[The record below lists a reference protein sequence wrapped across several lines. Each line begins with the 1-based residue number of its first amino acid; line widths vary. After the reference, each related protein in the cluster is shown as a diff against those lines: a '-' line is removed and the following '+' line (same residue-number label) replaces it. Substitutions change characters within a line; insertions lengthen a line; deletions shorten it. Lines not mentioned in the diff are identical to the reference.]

1 MAVTINSDDLAYIK
15 SQLVSEGKD
24 ITSAAATTIQSGSV
38 NLVCYDEN
46 DGSLKKL
53 PMSELTSIKSSV
65 TSQGSSITDMQSGKA
80 DLSGGALASAQ
91 IPYEQLD
98 QNYGVKVEQGQTPI
112 VVTGKL
118 LYVDGASTVGNI
130 AAPNPSSLASSFE
143 VWFFPVQAGQVWHIT
158 NTHPS
163 NQSTGAAVF
172 GVYGSASETLST
184 TDCSH
189 ENAILV
195 SGRLATAVNTDNTI
209 SISYN
214 PGSLVVTTPLTM
226 PENAQWLVL
235 TKYKPSSNPDVI
247 TVTKDV
253 YISPTTAYENLQ
265 ASKADLDN
273 GVLKDDEIPYT
284 TLDNRYMVSVGV
296 GQTASNV
303 MQGKSIGYYNGDS
316 SAGNITDVA
325 SIGDRFE
332 LWFFPINAGEVWRIE
347 NTHPSGASLGSAAYA
362 IYGGSTTIAYTECA
376 RSNALWVSQKLASAL
391 DTNVDLKAPS
401 GSLGYNPNNLTLTP
415 PLTMPHGAQWLVLTN
430 YKYGSTKDVITVT
443 KMENIT
449 TTEGVNALPM
459 KVKRDGENVLVAYNK
474 GGTELLY
481 TFGRCF
487 NTGDTINNTL
497 GLAEVG
503 YRKVDRPFP
512 MAVGTATML
521 CHQHYSDMIGPVEII
536 DNGTYYWCGGAHQ
549 IDGEPTASTVNDA
562 WYSIKADGNAVADGD
577 DLYCHSVEL
586 VVVNKIQCPDN
597 GTLTDCLEETITMTV
612 VEDRVIVHVKHDYKY
627 SGGVG
632 KTLFLYYG
640 MQSMF
645 GARATTKV
653 MTPDGKFPR
662 LTAESSASSFTK
674 GEYPNFNR
682 FIQKNPD
689 GWCQS
694 AWVDPSVGIGDHSL
708 ILDRIN
714 IFQDGGANKFYHRLI
729 YSQTITEGMTYEWEG
744 IYRWEKDNGIS
755 IADDLAEHIES
766 VTLVNVTS
774 TGDVTQA
781 LDSNK
786 FYKFGSVE

>member
-265 ASKADLDN
+265 ASRPYLP
-273 GVLKDDEIPYT
+273 IP
-284 TLDNRYMVSVGV
+284 
-296 GQTASNV
+296 
-303 MQGKSIGYYNGDS
+303 K
-316 SAGNITDVA
+316 
-325 SIGDRFE
+325 
-332 LWFFPINAGEVWRIE
+332 
-347 NTHPSGASLGSAAYA
+347 
-362 IYGGSTTIAYTECA
+362 
-376 RSNALWVSQKLASAL
+376 
-391 DTNVDLKAPS
+391 
-401 GSLGYNPNNLTLTP
+401 
-415 PLTMPHGAQWLVLTN
+415 
-430 YKYGSTKDVITVT
+430 
-443 KMENIT
+443 
-449 TTEGVNALPM
+449 
-459 KVKRDGENVLVAYNK
+459 
-474 GGTELLY
+474 
-481 TFGRCF
+481 
-487 NTGDTINNTL
+487 
-497 GLAEVG
+497 
-503 YRKVDRPFP
+503 
-512 MAVGTATML
+512 
-521 CHQHYSDMIGPVEII
+521 
-536 DNGTYYWCGGAHQ
+536 
-549 IDGEPTASTVNDA
+549 
-562 WYSIKADGNAVADGD
+562 
-577 DLYCHSVEL
+577 
-586 VVVNKIQCPDN
+586 
-597 GTLTDCLEETITMTV
+597 
-612 VEDRVIVHVKHDYKY
+612 
-627 SGGVG
+627 
-632 KTLFLYYG
+632 
-640 MQSMF
+640 
-645 GARATTKV
+645 
-653 MTPDGKFPR
+653 
-662 LTAESSASSFTK
+662 
-674 GEYPNFNR
+674 
-682 FIQKNPD
+682 
-689 GWCQS
+689 
-694 AWVDPSVGIGDHSL
+694 
-708 ILDRIN
+708 
-714 IFQDGGANKFYHRLI
+714 RLI
-729 YSQTITEGMTYEWEG
+729 DYT
-744 IYRWEKDNGIS
+744 
-755 IADDLAEHIES
+755 
-766 VTLVNVTS
+766 
-774 TGDVTQA
+774 
-781 LDSNK
+781 
-786 FYKFGSVE
+786 